1 MQKKK
6 KIEESDEVKKLLADN
21 AVLNSNMLW
30 LKQQA
35 EKAGTEKNMYKK
47 QLILLQEKYDRLIL
61 DKKGEKK

>member
-30 LKQQA
+30 LKQQV